1 MGYIRK
7 SNVVLNKSAQA
18 AMKNEPIYSVGS
30 TKLAAYVSTRMYDQE
45 SFTGVG
51 NNSNIGGH
59 PIFVGTSMRSGFPE
73 TFVDATVAT
82 NIVNG

>member
-1 MGYIRK
+1 MGYIK
-7 SNVVLNKSAQA
+7 KGTVVLNKSAQA

-45 SFTGVG
+45 SFTGIG
-51 NNSNIGGH
+51 GTAPGGH

-73 TFVDATVAT
+73 TFLDATVAT